1 MSLMIGNQMFVA
13 KTTEVGDGRAVL
25 AARLGAGLDYCFGVL
40 LSSLNV
46 CAVFNLG
53 DDATDTALE
62 AHAELRERLAI
73 VPHHRPGELPT
84 RLSEAVAAKVDSIS
98 H

>member
-1 MSLMIGNQMFVA
+1 MEEQFLLLVLELVWI
-13 KTTEVGDGRAVL
+13 TVL
-25 AARLGAGLDYCFGVL
+25 AYF

-98 H
+98 HRCSFFFLKSFFFKKK